1 MKELAGLFQQMKV
14 VQDERKA
21 IYEIID
27 AINDEITEA
36 ESKKAKSEKKVH
48 PKINKLDSLDKG
60 IK

>member
-36 ESKKAKSEKKVH
+36 ESKKAKAEKKVH
-48 PKINKLDSLDKG
+48 HKINKLDMLDKG

>member
-36 ESKKAKSEKKVH
+36 ESKKAKAEKKVH